1 MTTIAAIDCAAPP
14 SAETPY
20 PRPAYAWYV
29 VFVLTFVY
37 IFSFIDRQILNLMVG
52 PIRRDLQISDTEM
65 SLLTGFS
72 FALFYTFFGLPLGR
86 IADSG
91 SRRGLI
97 AAGFAVW
104 SLFTAGSGLA
114 RNFIQ
119 MAIMRMGVGVGEASL
134 SPAAY
139 SLITDYFPPHRRA
152 TAQGV
157 YNVALALGS
166 GAAFFVGGTVI
177 GLTSGQSEW
186 ILPMVGSIRSWQL
199 VFFIVGLPGVLLSL
213 LMLSVTEPARR
224 GPGAEAKKAS
234 LGEVLA
240 FAKAN
245 RATLICHNVG
255 LALLTFSAYGNA
267 VWVPTFFIRH
277 FHWSAALTGQ
287 VYGLVVA
294 IFGAL
299 GAVWGGWLSDYLTK
313 RGYKDACMRVA
324 LISSVVWLPAG
335 IAYLLVPNPV
345 LSIII
350 YAPAVF
356 FVLGPPAVASAA
368 LMEISPAR
376 MRGQVGAVYGFVTNL
391 IGLGLGPTAVAV
403 FTDYVFHDD
412 DMVGYSLL
420 VVSVTAHLLAAL
432 ILWAGL
438 RPFVRSKD
446 RLNKMSGAQTA

>member
-1 MTTIAAIDCAAPP
+1 MSAHAVTECAALP
-14 SAETPY
+14 SAEAPY

-29 VFVLTFVY
+29 VIVLTFVY
-37 IFSFIDRQILNLMVG
+37 IFSFIDRQILNLLVG

-72 FALFYTFFGLPLGR
+72 FALFYAFFGLPLGR

-91 SRRGLI
+91 NRRGLI
-97 AAGFAVW
+97 AVGFAMW

-119 MAIMRMGVGVGEASL
+119 MAIMRMGVGVGEATL

-152 TAQGV
+152 TAQGT
-157 YNVALALGS
+157 YNIAQYLGAGVA
-166 GAAFFVGGTVI
+166 FMVGGTVI
-177 GLTSGQSEW
+177 GLTAAQPEW
-186 ILPMVGSIRSWQL
+186 ILPVVGSIRSWQL

-213 LMLSVTEPARR
+213 LMLSVAEPARR

-234 LGEVLA
+234 VGEVLA

-255 LALLTFSAYGNA
+255 LALLAFSAYGNA

-294 IFGAL
+294 IFGAS
-299 GAVWGGWLSDYLTK
+299 GAVCGGWLSDSLTR
-313 RGYKDACMRVA
+313 RGYRDACMRVA
-324 LISSVVWLPAG
+324 LLSSVIWFPAG
-335 IAYLLVPNPV
+335 IAYILAPNPV
-345 LSIII
+345 LSITIF
-350 YAPAVF
+350 APAAF
-356 FVLGPPAVASAA
+356 FAAAPSAVASAA
-368 LMEISPAR
+368 LMEIAPAR
-376 MRGQVGAVYGFVTNL
+376 MRGQVGAVYGFVINL

-420 VVSVTAHLLAAL
+420 VVSVTAHLFAAL
-432 ILWAGL
+432 VLWAGL
-438 RPFVRSKD
+438 RPFVESRD
-446 RLNKMSGAQTA
+446 RLNKMAQPA